1 MLAGLALAGMGQC
14 LAGWRAVRRF
24 AAQGGGSESVP
35 AEPRAGLAG
44 GGAQDEDPWPP
55 VLLLKP
61 LHGDEPLLESA
72 LASMCA
78 QDYPRLRIV
87 CGVQRADDPAIAVV
101 ERLRRRFA
109 GVDLRL
115 VVDATPHGA
124 NRKVANLINM
134 MDAVPP
140 AGPDEVVVISDSDI
154 HAGPDWLR
162 RVAGALAV
170 PGVGLATTLY
180 VGLAAR
186 GGRVERLGCCWIT
199 HTFLPG
205 VLLARGMG
213 RQDCL
218 GATMALRAGTL
229 AEIGGLRGLAD
240 HLADDN
246 ELGRRV
252 RARGLGVALAGS
264 VPATTVAEGR
274 LAALWRHELRW
285 GRTIRA
291 LVPGAF
297 AASAIQYP
305 IFWALAAW
313 AASGAAGWAA
323 WGVVLA
329 WAVRALAARGV
340 DRALGHAGTGVPV
353 GLLPVRDV
361 LSVAVV
367 AAAFLGRRVVWRGQ
381 VLRA

>member
-1 MLAGLALAGMGQC
+1 MLAGLALAGIGQC

-24 AAQGGGSESVP
+24 AAERG
-35 AEPRAGLAG
+35 AEVAEGPS
-44 GGAQDEDPWPP
+44 

-61 LHGDEPLLESA
+61 LHGDEPLLEAA

-78 QDYPRLRIV
+78 QDWPRLRIV

-101 ERLRRRFA
+101 ERVRGRFP
-109 GVDLRL
+109 GVALHV

-134 MDAVPP
+134 MAAVP
-140 AGPDEVVVISDSDI
+140 AQGPDEVVVISDSDI

-162 RVAGALAV
+162 QVVGALAA

-186 GGRVERLGCCWIT
+186 GGWVERLGCGWIT

-205 VLLARGMG
+205 ALLARGMG

-229 AEIGGLRGLAD
+229 AEIGGLRALAD

-246 ELGRRV
+246 ELGRLV
-252 RARGLGVALAGS
+252 RGKGLAVALARS
-264 VPATTVAEGR
+264 VPATTVAERG
-274 LAALWRHELRW
+274 LGALWRHELRW

-297 AASAIQYP
+297 AASAVQYP
-305 IFWALAAW
+305 VFWALAAW
-313 AASGAAGWAA
+313 AASGAWWGLGLVLAA
-323 WGVVLA
+323 WGV
-329 WAVRALAARGV
+329 RAMAAAGV
-340 DRALGHAGTGVPV
+340 DRALGHGGTPVAV

-361 LSVAVV
+361 MSVAVV
-367 AAAFLGRRVVWRGQ
+367 AASFLGRRVEWRGQ

>member
-1 MLAGLALAGMGQC
+1 MLAGLAVAGMGQC

-24 AAQGGGSESVP
+24 SGVAP
-35 AEPRAGLAG
+35 APAV
-44 GGAQDEDPWPP
+44 WPA

-61 LHGDEPLLESA
+61 LHGDEPLLEAA
-72 LASMCA
+72 LASMCT
-78 QDYPRLRIV
+78 QEYPRLRIV

-101 ERLRRRFA
+101 ERLRARFPA
-109 GVDLRL
+109 VDLHL

-134 MDAVPP
+134 MAAVP
-140 AGPDEVVVISDSDI
+140 ALDEGEVVVVSDSDI
-154 HAGPDWLR
+154 HAAPDWLR
-162 RVAGALAV
+162 QVVSALAV

-186 GGRVERLGCCWIT
+186 GGWVERLGCSWIT

-205 VLLARGMG
+205 ALLARGMG

-229 AEIGGLRGLAD
+229 AEIGGLAALSA

-246 ELGRRV
+246 ELGRLV
-252 RARGLGVALAGS
+252 RARGLAVALAGS
-264 VPATTVAEGR
+264 VPATTVAEGD

-297 AASAIQYP
+297 AASVIQYP
-305 IFWALAAW
+305 VFWALAAF
-313 AASGAAGWAA
+313 AASGGAEWAA
-323 WGVVLA
+323 WGVGLA
-329 WAVRALAARGV
+329 WAMRALAARGI
-340 DRALGHAGTGVPV
+340 DQALGHDGTKVAV
-353 GLLPVRDV
+353 ALLPLRDV
-361 LSVAVV
+361 MSVAVV
-367 AAAFLGRRVVWRGQ
+367 AAAFLGRRVEWRGQ
-381 VLRA
+381 VMRA

>member
-1 MLAGLALAGMGQC
+1 
-14 LAGWRAVRRF
+14 
-24 AAQGGGSESVP
+24 
-35 AEPRAGLAG
+35 
-44 GGAQDEDPWPP
+44 
-55 VLLLKP
+55 
-61 LHGDEPLLESA
+61 
-72 LASMCA
+72 
-78 QDYPRLRIV
+78 
-87 CGVQRADDPAIAVV
+87 V
-101 ERLRRRFA
+101 ERLRLRFPA
-109 GVDLRL
+109 VALHL

-124 NRKVANLINM
+124 NRKVANLMNM
-134 MDAVPP
+134 LHAVPS
-140 AGPDEVVVISDSDI
+140 AGPEEVVVVSDSDI
-154 HAGPDWLR
+154 HAAPDWLR
-162 RVAGALAV
+162 QVVSALAA

-186 GGRVERLGCCWIT
+186 GFWVERLGCAWIT

-229 AEIGGLRGLAD
+229 AEIGGLDALAN

-246 ELGRRV
+246 ELGRLV
-252 RARGLGVALAGS
+252 RARGLAVALAGS
-264 VPATTVAEGR
+264 VPATTVAEAR
-274 LAALWRHELRW
+274 LADLWRHELRW

-297 AASAIQYP
+297 AASAVQYP
-305 IFWALAAW
+305 VFWALAAF
-313 AASGAAGWAA
+313 AASGGAAWAA

-340 DRALGHAGTGVPV
+340 DKALGHAGTRVPA
-353 GLLPVRDV
+353 LWLPVRDV

>member
-1 MLAGLALAGMGQC
+1 MLAGLAVAGMGQC

-24 AAQGGGSESVP
+24 SGVAPVP
-35 AEPRAGLAG
+35 AV
-44 GGAQDEDPWPP
+44 WPG

-61 LHGDEPLLESA
+61 LHGDEPLLEAA

-101 ERLRRRFA
+101 ERLRARFPA
-109 GVDLRL
+109 VDLRL
-115 VVDATPHGA
+115 VVDGTPHGA

-134 MDAVPP
+134 MAAVPAP
-140 AGPDEVVVISDSDI
+140 AADEVVVVSDSDI
-154 HAGPDWLR
+154 HAAPDWLR
-162 RVAGALAV
+162 LVVAALAV

-186 GGRVERLGCCWIT
+186 GGWVERLGCSWIT

-205 VLLARGMG
+205 ALLARGMG

-229 AEIGGLRGLAD
+229 AEIGGLAALSA

-246 ELGRRV
+246 ELGRLV
-252 RARGLGVALAGS
+252 RGRGLGVALAGS
-264 VPATTVAEGR
+264 VPATTVAEGD

-285 GRTIRA
+285 GRTIRG

-297 AASAIQYP
+297 AASAVQYP
-305 IFWALAAW
+305 IFWALLAW
-313 AASGAAGWAA
+313 AASGGAAWAA
-323 WGVVLA
+323 WGVGLA
-329 WAVRALAARGV
+329 WAVRALAARGI
-340 DRALGHAGTGVPV
+340 DRALGHAGTKVPV
-353 GLLPVRDV
+353 ALLPVRDV
-361 LSVAVV
+361 MSVAVV
-367 AAAFLGRRVVWRGQ
+367 AAAFLGRRVEWRGQ